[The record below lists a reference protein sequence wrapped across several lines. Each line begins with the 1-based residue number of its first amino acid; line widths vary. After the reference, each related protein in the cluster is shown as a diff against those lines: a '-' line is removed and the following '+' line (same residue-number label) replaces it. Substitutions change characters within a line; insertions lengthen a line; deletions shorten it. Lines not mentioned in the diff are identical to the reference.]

1 MNAPAR
7 RVQALLAVLLTAL
20 LTLLAPA
27 PASAGDLEDFRAAR
41 SLYEAHDWAN
51 AVTALEGLVGG
62 ETPTLDNPALVI
74 EARKYLAAT
83 YVFLGREESARA
95 QFERL
100 LREEPTYALD
110 AAQFPRE
117 VVDLFEQVRIRLVE
131 IRAAEARRA
140 ELEAENTG
148 LQEENTRLQN
158 ALSEELVVEVA
169 RSQWLVQL
177 PFGIGQ
183 FENGEEGLGAFFL
196 ATEALLT
203 AALATTGG
211 LRTYYA
217 DQLIMVLTPIEH
229 DQPAIEQLTSAI
241 DILEIVNWS
250 SAGALLL
257 LATIGV
263 VQANVAYHP
272 TRTVR
277 VPRSPPPIS
286 ANVQITPL
294 SLQFSLQF

>member
-1 MNAPAR
+1 MNAPPR
-7 RVQALLAVLLTAL
+7 RVQALIAVLLTAL
-20 LTLLAPA
+20 FALAPS

-41 SLYEAHDWAN
+41 SLYEAHDWTSA
-51 AVTALEGLVGG
+51 ATALEGLVGG

-140 ELEAENTG
+140 ELEAENAR
-148 LQEENTRLQN
+148 LQAENTRLQN
-158 ALSEELVVEVA
+158 ALNEELVVEVA

-203 AALATTGG
+203 VTLLTTAG
-211 LRTYYA
+211 LQTYYA
-217 DQLIMVLTPIEH
+217 NQLSSQLGMYGHDRTFIDQLE
-229 DQPAIEQLTSAI
+229 SANQ
-241 DILEIVNWS
+241 ILEIVNWS
-250 SAGALLL
+250 AAGALLL

-277 VPRSPPPIS
+277 VPRTQPAIS

>member
-7 RVQALLAVLLTAL
+7 SVQALLAVLLTAL
-20 LTLLAPA
+20 LALVAPA
-27 PASAGDLEDFRAAR
+27 SASAGDLEDFRAAR
-41 SLYEAHDWAN
+41 SLYEAHDWTSA
-51 AVTALEGLVGG
+51 ATALEGLVGG

-100 LREEPTYALD
+100 LRQEPTYALD

-131 IRAAEARRA
+131 IRAAEAQRA
-140 ELEAENTG
+140 ELEAENARLQEANAR
-148 LQEENTRLQN
+148 LQEEMNQE
-158 ALSEELVVEVA
+158 LSVEVP
-169 RSQWLVQL
+169 RSQWLMQL
-177 PFGIGQ
+177 PYGVGQ

-196 ATEALLT
+196 VSQALLT
-203 AALATTGG
+203 ATLITSQSLQLA
-211 LRTYYA
+211 YA
-217 DQLIMVLTPIEH
+217 NDAVRDH
-229 DQPAIEQLTSAI
+229 
-241 DILEIVNWS
+241 DILHDERLEQFQALNASLEILNWS
-250 SAGALLL
+250 SAGTLLL
-257 LATIGV
+257 LAAIGV

>member
-1 MNAPAR
+1 MNAPAQH
-7 RVQALLAVLLTAL
+7 VQALLAVLLAAL
-20 LTLLAPA
+20 LTLAPA
-27 PASAGDLEDFRAAR
+27 PASASDLEDFRAAR
-41 SLYEAHDWAN
+41 SLYEAHDWTSA
-51 AVTALEGLVGG
+51 ATALEGLVGG

-100 LREEPTYALD
+100 LREEPTYVLD

-131 IRAAEARRA
+131 IRAAEAQRA
-140 ELEAENTG
+140 QLEAENTR

-177 PFGIGQ
+177 PYGVGQ

-196 ATEALLT
+196 VSELLITAT
-203 AALATTGG
+203 LATSGVLQLAYANDV
-211 LRTYYA
+211 LRDPVILNDERRPQYEA
-217 DQLIMVLTPIEH
+217 
-229 DQPAIEQLTSAI
+229 ANAA
-241 DILEIVNWS
+241 LEIVNWS

-257 LATIGV
+257 LAAIGV

-286 ANVQITPL
+286 ANVQISPL
-294 SLQFSLQF
+294 SAQFSLQF